1 MQLETFSI
9 VSFCLHKLLLLSCES
24 SCVKDANFVGE
35 VGYFKF
41 WEKNVENQISFKAKN
56 TGKGP

>member
-1 MQLETFSI
+1 MQAVVWKAQI
-9 VSFCLHKLLLLSCES
+9 LLVRL
-24 SCVKDANFVGE
+24 VI
-35 VGYFKF
+35 YFKF